1 MRYAGQGWE
10 IVVTLPNREFGPED
24 RKEIRRLFED
34 EYIRLFGRALEGLD
48 IEIMNWSVQASSPL
62 AEVPPVTRLSKT
74 KPVKPKLK
82 RSIFDARE
90 QTMVEAG
97 LFDRDLLVAGN
108 QVSGPAIIVEN
119 ETTTIVTSAF
129 EAIMQSDRCLL
140 VQRKT
145 RGG

>member
-1 MRYAGQGWE
+1 
-10 IVVTLPNREFGPED
+10 
-24 RKEIRRLFED
+24 
-34 EYIRLFGRALEGLD
+34 
-48 IEIMNWSVQASSPL
+48 
-62 AEVPPVTRLSKT
+62 
-74 KPVKPKLK
+74 LK

-97 LFDRDLLVAGN
+97 LFDRDLLVTGN
-108 QVSGPAIIVEN
+108 RISGPAIIVEN

-129 EAIMQSDRCLL
+129 EAIMQNDRCLL